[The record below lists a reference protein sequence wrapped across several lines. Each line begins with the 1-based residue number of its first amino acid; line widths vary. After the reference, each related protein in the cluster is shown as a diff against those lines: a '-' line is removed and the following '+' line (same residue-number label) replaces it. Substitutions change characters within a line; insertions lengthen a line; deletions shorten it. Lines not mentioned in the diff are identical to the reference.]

1 MRKAKIFIASFLTIL
16 VVVMITLLFVFSRT
30 LFEPWVELFHNNA
43 SFAYGIIFII
53 SMYVISLKKWKWWLK
68 VTNIFVLIS
77 VYSLMTTES
86 IMDLLTNPSF
96 LTGVIA
102 FITSTIA
109 YYATT
114 YHFNRQRRI
123 DEFLSSRE
131 KAEKS
136 IKDYDGN
143 SYVAL
148 IATILF
154 SVFIYTVLL
163 FVLYPLLSSD
173 AGTRTVS
180 ILVITF
186 VSIGIFV
193 CLYHASSKFSILK
206 ILSVVTTLLS
216 SVLLHQMLLQ

>member
-114 YHFNRQRRI
+114 YHFNRQRR
-123 DEFLSSRE
+123 
-131 KAEKS
+131 
-136 IKDYDGN
+136 YDGN

-173 AGTRTVS
+173 AGTRTAS